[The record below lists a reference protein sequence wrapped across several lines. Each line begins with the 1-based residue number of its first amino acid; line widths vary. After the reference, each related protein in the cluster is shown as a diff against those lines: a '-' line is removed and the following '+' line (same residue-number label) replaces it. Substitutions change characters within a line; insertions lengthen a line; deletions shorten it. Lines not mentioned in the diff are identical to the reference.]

1 MEKVNAENAPA
12 AVGPYSHAVIADQLV
27 FCSGQIPLDP
37 ASMKLVGNNIEE
49 QTLQV
54 FKNIRAVLDSI
65 GLSLDD
71 VVKTTVFLKN
81 MDDFKDMNSIYEKS
95 FGNHKP
101 ARSAVEVSKLPLNAL
116 VEIECIARMKK

>member
-1 MEKVNAENAPA
+1 MEKVNAKDAPA

-37 ASMKLVGNNIEE
+37 TSMELVGHNIEE

-54 FKNIRAVLDSI
+54 FKNIRSVLDSI
-65 GLSLDD
+65 GLSLDN

-81 MDDFKDMNSIYEKS
+81 MDDFKDMNSTYEKS